1 MRIGPAR
8 NIARGI
14 DPWDAGLQECIHSN
28 AAVELKAGLLGQ
40 TQAGT
45 HSNAHN
51 YDIAVQHAAALERH
65 ALAIDSR
72 HSIAEMKDDAVLF
85 VQRTDEV
92 AHGGAQHALPPA
104 VLRRHAVE
112 PPPPRAPCPPDP
124 DGGEDRAG
132 YRST

>member
-65 ALAIDSR
+65 ALAIDRR

-92 AHGGAQHALPPA
+92 AHRGPEHAL
-104 VLRRHAVE
+104 H
-112 PPPPRAPCPPDP
+112 
-124 DGGEDRAG
+124 G
-132 YRST
+132 RSEEHTSELQSRFDLVC